1 MFGKLIQ
8 PEIEEMVATRNFAGL
23 RKTFEDWHPADIA
36 ELISD
41 INRNDQVVVFRLL
54 TREVAT
60 ETFAYLNHDDQE
72 ELIRAMGRHEIAGL
86 LNEMSDDD
94 RTALL
99 EELPGKVAAAL
110 IQLLTPNERT
120 VAQSLLNYP
129 EESVGHLMTPEFIAV
144 TEDWTAGQV
153 IEHIRAHG
161 QDKETIHVVYV
172 VDPFGKLI
180 DDVRILQIL
189 LCSPDTPIREI
200 RDDKFVALQA
210 TDDRKAAVE
219 AFRHYDRTSLPVTDS
234 RGVLLGIVTVDD
246 VLDVQEEVATEEAQK
261 FGGLDALDEPYISTP
276 FWRLIRKRSGWLI
289 ILFISEMFTA
299 TAMSFFAGEISK
311 AVVLALF
318 VPLIISSGGNSGSQA
333 ATLIIRALAVGEVT
347 LSGWWRVMRREFY
360 AGLSLGAILGVI
372 GLARIAIWQLLGFA
386 NYGPYWGLVALTI
399 GLSLVGVVMW
409 GTLSG
414 SMLPFLLK
422 KCGLDPAT
430 SSAPFVAT
438 LVDVTGLIIY
448 FSVAILVLRGSIL

>member
-8 PEIEEMVATRNFAGL
+8 PEIEDMITARNFSGL
-23 RKTFEDWHPADIA
+23 RATFSDWHPADLA

-41 INRNDQVVVFRLL
+41 INKSDQAVVFRLL
-54 TREVAT
+54 KRDVAS
-60 ETFAYLNHDDQE
+60 ETFAYLDREHQE
-72 ELIRAMGRHEIAGL
+72 ELIRAMGRHEMADL

-99 EELPGKVAAAL
+99 EELPGNVAATL
-110 IQLLTPNERT
+110 IQLLTPDERV
-120 VAQSLLNYP
+120 VARSLLNYP
-129 EESVGHLMTPEFIAV
+129 EESVGRLMTPEFVAV
-144 TEDWTAGQV
+144 LDTSTAGDV
-153 IEHIRAHG
+153 INHIRTHG
-161 QDKETIHVVYV
+161 RDKETVHVVYV
-172 VDPFGKLI
+172 VDPEGKLI
-180 DDVRILQIL
+180 DDLRILQIL
-189 LCSPDTPIREI
+189 LCSPETPVRDI
-200 RDDKFVALQA
+200 RDENFVALLT
-210 TDDRKAAVE
+210 TDDRKTAVE

-246 VLDVQEEVATEEAQK
+246 VLDIQEEVATEEAQK
-261 FGGLDALDEPYISTP
+261 FGGLDALDAPYIATP
-276 FWRLIRKRSGWLI
+276 FWELIRKRGGWLV
-289 ILFISEMFTA
+289 ILFVSEMFTA
-299 TAMSFFAGEISK
+299 TAMGFFADEINK

-347 LSGWWRVMRREFY
+347 LFGWWRVMKREFF
-360 AGLSLGAILGVI
+360 AGLSLGTILGVI
-372 GLARIAIWQLLGFA
+372 GMGRITMWQVFKITD
-386 NYGPYWGLVALTI
+386 YGPYWFLIALTI
-399 GLSLVGVVMW
+399 GISLVGVVMW

-422 KCGLDPAT
+422 RCGLDPAT

-448 FSVAILVLRGSIL
+448 FSVAIMILRGTML

>member
-8 PEIEEMVATRNFAGL
+8 PEIEEMVAARNFAGL
-23 RKTFEDWHPADIA
+23 RKTFEDWHPADLA

-60 ETFAYLNHDDQE
+60 ETFAYLNHANQE
-72 ELIRAMGRHEIAGL
+72 ELIQAMGRHEIADL

-161 QDKETIHVVYV
+161 QDKETIHVIYV
-172 VDPFGKLI
+172 VDPFAKLI

-246 VLDVQEEVATEEAQK
+246 VLDVQEKVATEEAQK

-276 FWRLIRKRSGWLI
+276 FWRLIQKRSGWLI

-299 TAMSFFAGEISK
+299 TAMSFFADEISK

-318 VPLIISSGGNSGSQA
+318 VPLIISGGGNSGSQA

-347 LSGWWRVMRREFY
+347 LSGWWHVMRREFY

-372 GLARIAIWQLLGFA
+372 GLARITIWQLLGFA